1 MIQNIVKGRG
11 FRGALAYV
19 LGKDGAERL
28 TGTVDGETP
37 RELAAEFRAVR
48 QLRPDVE
55 RAVFHA
61 SLSAPIGERLS
72 DEQWVAVSEQYLAR
86 MGFQDSPYVVVRHQD
101 QAHEHVHVIASR
113 IDVHGRVV
121 SDAHDHYR
129 GQQVLRELERAHGLT
144 RVAASWERSERGPE
158 AGKQLSVPEVQQ
170 RRADLAQYE
179 RTGERPFGDLVRE
192 HAPAAFRDARNWD
205 ELTENLRAVG
215 LELVPKR
222 GGLAVEDPTT
232 GETVKASAVGREC
245 ARSKLEQRFGVTYD
259 EWQQARERERQQG
272 RAPERQHDREQGRE
286 RPTGRSLSTES
297 SDRALDRA
305 NLRTDR
311 GHITDNGRPAERTGN
326 GAPAARGAG
335 ERDAAAPEL
344 PGFSGARDPERGDG
358 GREWGGERGGRGGG
372 GRDRAADRP
381 GAGGPGGSAPAARE
395 RAGDLGPAPHPGAG
409 DAERG
414 DGRGAG
420 HGRGAGEDDERAPA
434 ALGRD
439 DRGAAPP
446 APGVRR
452 GGRPADADELG
463 VERDGGRVGVPGRAA
478 GDRVPARDRAS
489 GDLVVGP
496 RGSAGARGASSP
508 AGSDRGLDP
517 AGLDR
522 VGGPSRRG
530 EGLEEVAAR
539 LGRELDAVAALQA
552 EHRRLAEAQ
561 DAARNQAWQAEH
573 AHTALRAEH
582 GRAVASAEQGYR
594 AQLQA
599 VYRDPQAAHRAL
611 EARAQAAG
619 WDVAVAELRAAPER
633 FGALH
638 GRGAGEGVAGRV
650 LGERLVGEDAARW
663 QARGAVPVLAGW
675 AAERHAAHAA
685 QRQAVPALAALERT
699 RAEGRETASALGLA
713 RAKLPDEYDRLREI
727 GQQVRGLARQL
738 APAELRQLEQLLT
751 APHRALLGRARA
763 LVRDA
768 VLERERG
775 GMER

>member
-11 FRGALAYV
+11 FRGALDYV

-28 TGTVDGETP
+28 TGTVDGQTP

-72 DEQWVAVSEQYLAR
+72 DAQWVAVSEQYLAR
-86 MGFQDSPYVVVRHQD
+86 MGFAESPYVVVRHQD

-121 SDAHDHYR
+121 SDARDYYR

-144 RVAASWERSERGPE
+144 RVAASWERGPE

-170 RRADLAQYE
+170 RRAELARYE

-192 HAPAAFRDARNWD
+192 HAPAAFRTARSWD
-205 ELTENLRAVG
+205 ELQANLRQVG

-222 GGLAVEDPTT
+222 GGLAAQDPTT
-232 GETVKASAVGREC
+232 GETVKASAVGRDC
-245 ARSKLEQRFGVTYD
+245 ARSKLEQRFGVTY
-259 EWQQARERERQQG
+259 EQWQHEQQPARER
-272 RAPERQHDREQGRE
+272 D
-286 RPTGRSLSTES
+286 RPTDRSLGVEP
-297 SDRALDRA
+297 SDRAS
-305 NLRTDR
+305 DR
-311 GHITDNGRPAERTGN
+311 GDARTREADRGYSTDTGRATEWTRDGL
-326 GAPAARGAG
+326 ASARGAG
-335 ERDAAAPEL
+335 ERDAAAPSL
-344 PGFSGARDPERGDG
+344 ARADDPERGDG
-358 GREWGGERGGRGGG
+358 GRERGGERGSCGSGE
-372 GRDRAADRP
+372 RDRAADRA
-381 GAGGPGGSAPAARE
+381 GAGGPGGDPAAARE
-395 RAGDLGPAPHPGAG
+395 RAGAPGAAPHSGAG

-414 DGRGAG
+414 NGRGPG
-420 HGRGAGEDDERAPA
+420 GGRGAGEDHERAAA

-439 DRGAAPP
+439 DRGAAPT
-446 APGVRR
+446 APRVRR

-463 VERDGGRVGVPGRAA
+463 VERDGGSVGVPRRAA

-496 RGSAGARGASSP
+496 RGSAGARGAGSP
-508 AGSDRGLDP
+508 ASGDRGLDP

-522 VGGPSRRG
+522 PGGPSRRG

-552 EHRRLAEAQ
+552 EHRRLAEARE
-561 DAARNQAWQAEH
+561 AAMNRAWQAEH
-573 AHTALRAEH
+573 AHTALRADH
-582 GRAVASAEQGYR
+582 GRAVDSAEQGYR
-594 AQLQA
+594 AQLHA

-611 EARAQAAG
+611 EARAESAG

-633 FGALH
+633 FGALQ
-638 GRGAGEGVAGRV
+638 GRGAGEGVTGRV
-650 LGERLVGEDAARW
+650 LGEDMARA

-675 AAERHAAHAA
+675 TAERHAAHAA
-685 QRQAVPALAALERT
+685 QRQTVPVLAALERT
-699 RAEGRETASALGLA
+699 RIEGRESANALGLA
-713 RAKLPDEYDRLREI
+713 RAKLPNEYDRLREI
-727 GQQVRGLARQL
+727 GQQVRGLVRQL

-751 APHRALLGRARA
+751 APHQALLGRARA
-763 LVRDA
+763 LVREA

-775 GMER
+775 GIER